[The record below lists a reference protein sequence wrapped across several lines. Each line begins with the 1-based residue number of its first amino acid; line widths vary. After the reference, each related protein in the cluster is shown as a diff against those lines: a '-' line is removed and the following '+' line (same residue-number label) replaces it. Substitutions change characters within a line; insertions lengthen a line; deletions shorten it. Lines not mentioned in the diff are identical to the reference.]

1 MAWVIDGWSLPNN
14 GFKFRHNPPDGCR
27 DMGVGIGV
35 VAVYLV
41 RLYFGWQIFVYV
53 EMYCKKKGDFALAA
67 RPDTDKNYMCHGLY
81 VSSFDQT
88 LTFQSLAKWALAN
101 MNYYTN
107 LTHAPGIVTNHA
119 PL

>member
-1 MAWVIDGWSLPNN
+1 MRDQSHIFISNN
-14 GFKFRHNPPDGCR
+14 LTNRERAR
-27 DMGVGIGV
+27 D
-35 VAVYLV
+35 
-41 RLYFGWQIFVYV
+41 
-53 EMYCKKKGDFALAA
+53 
-67 RPDTDKNYMCHGLY
+67 GLY

-119 PL
+119 PLWFV

>member
-1 MAWVIDGWSLPNN
+1 MLDALRAGLATVGASDQLSLWA
-14 GFKFRHNPPDGCR
+14 R
-27 DMGVGIGV
+27 D
-35 VAVYLV
+35 
-41 RLYFGWQIFVYV
+41 
-53 EMYCKKKGDFALAA
+53 
-67 RPDTDKNYMCHGLY
+67 GLY

-101 MNYYTN
+101 TNYYTN

>member
-1 MAWVIDGWSLPNN
+1 MLDALRAGLATDVASDLWA
-14 GFKFRHNPPDGCR
+14 R
-27 DMGVGIGV
+27 D
-35 VAVYLV
+35 
-41 RLYFGWQIFVYV
+41 
-53 EMYCKKKGDFALAA
+53 
-67 RPDTDKNYMCHGLY
+67 GLY

>member
-1 MAWVIDGWSLPNN
+1 MLELVSDPPMLDALRAGLATFVASDQLSLWA
-14 GFKFRHNPPDGCR
+14 R
-27 DMGVGIGV
+27 D
-35 VAVYLV
+35 
-41 RLYFGWQIFVYV
+41 
-53 EMYCKKKGDFALAA
+53 
-67 RPDTDKNYMCHGLY
+67 GLY

>member
-1 MAWVIDGWSLPNN
+1 LLNGDPLPGGPIHVAAKPIIPRCFGFMLPFLPLAHHAVMVGADWV
-14 GFKFRHNPPDGCR
+14 KA
-27 DMGVGIGV
+27 M
-35 VAVYLV
+35 
-41 RLYFGWQIFVYV
+41 
-53 EMYCKKKGDFALAA
+53 
-67 RPDTDKNYMCHGLY
+67 GLY

-101 MNYYTN
+101 TNYYTN